1 MTESFFR
8 DPLLLIGLGIPLFL
22 GAVVA
27 LRRAR
32 PRSSPYRAAAKEQRV
47 LVLGGGA
54 LARAVIDVIETSGSR
69 WTVAGVLADSWG
81 TDEPSP
87 FPLMGSLH
95 DLEAIVRRIR
105 PDRIVVALGERRGRL
120 PVEAL
125 LEARARGITV
135 EDGVAVYE
143 RLTGKLAIE
152 ALWPSA
158 LLYSKGL
165 RPRRIAALLARL
177 MSLAVGVLGLAGTLP
192 AFPLI
197 ALAIRL
203 DSEGPV
209 FFVQERVG
217 LFGRRFGLVKFRTM
231 SVGGRNGSEW
241 IRDNAARVTRVG
253 RWLRRL
259 HLDELPQFVNCLRGD
274 MNLVGPRP
282 HPASNFEMFN
292 FRIPY
297 YSLRASVRPGLTG
310 WAQIRYGYANTLE
323 EETEKMRYDLWYI
336 KHRSLWLDLGILAHT
351 ARGILSGHGTEA
363 VAAEHGTRPFLNRAK
378 RARAS
383 GRVANRVA

>member
-1 MTESFFR
+1 MIETLFQH
-8 DPLLLIGLGIPLFL
+8 PLLLIGLGAPLLL
-22 GAVVA
+22 GVAVA

-32 PRSSPYRAAAKEQRV
+32 PQAAYRAAAGDQRV

-81 TDEPSP
+81 ADEPSP
-87 FPLMGSLH
+87 FPLMGSVH

-105 PDRIVVALGERRGRL
+105 PDSIVVALGERRGRL

-125 LEARARGITV
+125 LEARARGIMV

-165 RPRRIAALLARL
+165 RPRRIAALVARL
-177 MSLAVGVLGLAGTLP
+177 MSFGVGVAGLLVTLP
-192 AFPLI
+192 LFPLI
-197 ALAIRL
+197 AIAIRL
-203 DSEGPV
+203 DSEGPI

-253 RWLRRL
+253 WWLRRL

-363 VAAEHGTRPFLNRAK
+363 VAAGHGTRPLLNRSK
-378 RARAS
+378 RSRAS